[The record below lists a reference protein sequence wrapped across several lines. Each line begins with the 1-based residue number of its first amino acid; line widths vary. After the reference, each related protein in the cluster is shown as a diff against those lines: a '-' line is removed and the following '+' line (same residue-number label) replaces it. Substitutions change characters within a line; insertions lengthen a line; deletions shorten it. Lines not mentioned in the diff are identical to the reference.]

1 LTAKAYFSG
10 HHALAPKKLAIWV
23 ASPYMKRAIGIG
35 SAADG
40 WETGHAPATNRETA
54 VR

>member
-1 LTAKAYFSG
+1 LKAKAYFSG
-10 HHALAPKKLAIWV
+10 HQALAPKKLAIWV

-40 WETGHAPATNRETA
+40 
-54 VR
+54 